1 MIDPYLFSLAL
12 GATGLV
18 AMAFVGTHGHGHH
31 GSHTGSGHGRGH
43 AHDGFRWSVLL
54 SPRIGFTLLVGFGAV
69 GVALRHLLAGPV
81 LVGVALAG
89 GLLFELLLIKPIWN
103 FLNRF
108 ASRPALT
115 LDHGVM
121 DEAEAVTSFNAAG
134 DGLVK
139 LMVDGQVLQLLGS
152 ITPADRVAGVRIKAG
167 DKVIIEAVDGARQR
181 CTVSRRDKA

>member
-1 MIDPYLFSLAL
+1 
-12 GATGLV
+12 
-18 AMAFVGTHGHGHH
+18 
-31 GSHTGSGHGRGH
+31 
-43 AHDGFRWSVLL
+43 
-54 SPRIGFTLLVGFGAV
+54 
-69 GVALRHLLAGPV
+69 
-81 LVGVALAG
+81 
-89 GLLFELLLIKPIWN
+89 
-103 FLNRF
+103 
-108 ASRPALT
+108 
-115 LDHGVM
+115 M